1 MSPLLLFVVYSFII
15 ASELGVVQEEWE
27 LVE

>member
-15 ASELGVVQEEWE
+15 ASELGAAQEEWE
-27 LVE
+27 LME